1 MKDMA
6 KISAKED
13 EKEVFRGEEYS
24 SVFCSAEY
32 ELPGKA
38 DTESH
43 TGWWSA
49 AEGLKLGPTNI
60 LVKRPYF
67 RP

>member
-6 KISAKED
+6 KILTKED
-13 EKEVFRGEEYS
+13 EEEVFRGKEYS

-38 DTESH
+38 DTVSH
-43 TGWWSA
+43 MGCWSA
-49 AEGLKLGPTNI
+49 AEGLKLGLTNT